1 MVLCNPTDVRGK
13 AGTGSVLSL
22 DAVGRQEAFLNGT
35 DSYFDYKSKKHSN
48 FTLYQSSIRIRK
60 PVTVDS
66 TTGSTKS
73 QINWPFGQ
81 TIVIDNL
88 INPQSM
94 GDLLRNIFLK
104 CQMPVLKDAEQLGT
118 KYCDQIGRAILKSV
132 SFTVDGYEIEKIY
145 GDWNVIHDQ
154 LYLNDDEKI
163 GLQSLVNGGQPEGT
177 LPTSSIKAGPIDIF
191 APLNFFF
198 SNNDS
203 TYFPICAVYNQKIK
217 IVIEFNSVSFF
228 SDTHTPELYSDVT
241 DDCSLD
247 YFDLVFDQIVV
258 TPEERLYMQTINYT
272 LPIEI
277 VRLQPTLDIP
287 PGISN
292 IKNYLVPNIN
302 VETFHWFFRKTFFE
316 NVITTNQ
323 PVIFNRYNFSN
334 TDSADL
340 NEQALY
346 PIMSDAMWFLNGQ
359 SQLGFLQDS
368 AQNRPETS
376 YYYKYTESLTSNLSS
391 PTRNV
396 YTFSFALDPMLEPF
410 SGAMDFSQMVGDKT
424 FIDVSLL
431 ASAQEN
437 YTMHMFYMGNTS
449 LTFSGGF
456 MQKPL

>member
-35 DSYFDYKSKKHSN
+35 SSYFDYKSKRHSN
-48 FTLYQSSIRIRK
+48 FSLYQSSIRIRK
-60 PVTVDS
+60 PASID
-66 TTGSTKS
+66 TTGVLKS
-73 QINWPFGQ
+73 QMNWPFGQ

-104 CQMPVLKDAEQLGT
+104 CQMPVLSDAEQLGT

-145 GDWNVIHDQ
+145 GDWNVIRDQ

-177 LPTSSIKAGPIDIF
+177 LPTSAIKAGPIDIF

-217 IVIEFNSVSFF
+217 LVLEFNPVSFF
-228 SDTHTPELYSDVT
+228 SDTHTPEIYTDVT
-241 DDCSLD
+241 NDCSLE
-247 YFDLVFDQIVV
+247 YFDIVFDQIVV
-258 TPEERLYMQTINYT
+258 TPEERVYMQTLNYI
-272 LPIEI
+272 LPIETI
-277 VRLQPTLDIP
+277 RLQPTLDIE
-287 PGISN
+287 PGTSS
-292 IKNYLVPNIN
+292 IKNYLVPNIH
-302 VETFHWFFRKTFFE
+302 VSTFHWFFRQTSFE
-316 NVITTNQ
+316 NPITTD
-323 PVIFNRYNFSN
+323 PTIIFNRYNFSDVPS
-334 TDSADL
+334 TDLTQQS
-340 NEQALY
+340 LY
-346 PIMSDAMWFLNGQ
+346 PIMSDAMWYLNGQ
-359 SQLGFLQDS
+359 TQLGFLQDS
-368 AQNRPETS
+368 NQNRPETS
-376 YYYKYTESLTSNLSS
+376 QYYKYTESVTSNLSS

-396 YTFSFALDPMLEPF
+396 YTFSFALDPMHDPF
-410 SGAMDFSQMVGDKT
+410 SGAMDFSQMIGDKT

-431 ASAQEN
+431 KTAGNN